1 MFYHC
6 FQTLRTS
13 CVGTHGKEQGDGGIC
28 PGSLVF
34 LRMLL
39 PELPSPSRLLLSV
52 KVEISLSWGVGRE
65 EESGG
70 RREGPQ
76 GVMRGET
83 LWRGS
88 FPFLYDIAK
97 NQDCPVRGCIK
108 TSQKSEE
115 GSKYSSLHHTGKQN
129 QKQKN
134 FPGEFPSFTQL
145 HAVTCKITKFIRLS
159 LKSYIQILLL
169 HPEGYSFFFLKASS
183 LVCFICLFWVT
194 FVLSFLLFII
204 LHRLPHSLLIVHL
217 SSLSWVTSR

>member
-70 RREGPQ
+70 QREGPQ

-97 NQDCPVRGCIK
+97 NRDCPVRGCIK

-169 HPEGYSFFFLKASS
+169 HPEGYSFFFFWKHQVLFVLS
-183 LVCFICLFWVT
+183 VYFGWHLFWV
-194 FVLSFLLFII
+194 FC
-204 LHRLPHSLLIVHL
+204 SLLSCIDCRIPYLLCVCLL
-217 SSLSWVTSR
+217 SPE

>member
-6 FQTLRTS
+6 FQALRTS

-34 LRMLL
+34 LRMRL
-39 PELPSPSRLLLSV
+39 PELPSPSWLLLSV

-97 NQDCPVRGCIK
+97 NQGCPVRGCIK

-169 HPEGYSFFFLKASS
+169 HPEGYSFFFSESIKS
-183 LVCFICLFWVT
+183 CWFY
-194 FVLSFLLFII
+194 LFIWGDI
-204 LHRLPHSLLIVHL
+204 CFEFSALYYLASIAAFLTLCL